1 MLGNHPVFKDGPKV
15 SASDNLWAEFQ
26 ACIKL
31 GIDPDVMFAKDRFSR
46 MMITGGSLAEG
57 AISAMRQY
65 DMAKEREREA
75 EAERKRRGK
84 K

>member
-1 MLGNHPVFKDGPKV
+1 MDG
-15 SASDNLWAEFQ
+15 LWAEFQ

-46 MMITGGSLAEG
+46 MLITGGAVADGMINS
-57 AISAMRQY
+57 MRSY
-65 DMAKEREREA
+65 DTAKMREA
-75 EAERKRRGK
+75 KRGK

>member
-1 MLGNHPVFKDGPKV
+1 MELWLGNHPALSDGIKIT
-15 SASDNLWAEFQ
+15 AIDGLWAEFQ

-46 MMITGGSLAEG
+46 MLITGGAVADSM
-57 AISAMRQY
+57 INSMRSY
-65 DMAKEREREA
+65 DTAKMREA
-75 EAERKRRGK
+75 KRGK